1 MEKIK
6 LKLGDILQLD
16 SEINGF
22 TNPETGEV
30 VYHGFIRQE
39 ISIILK
45 YELGEM
51 SDGLI
56 VERKRIDSL
65 RDELVK
71 KYGTPENGGI
81 VVKMY
86 NDVKDEEGNIIGKEV
101 NPKYI
106 EFDDEYSTLLNQ
118 EKEIEYPTITK
129 DDLKEAGK
137 TKDNYKVLF
146 KLIKKD

>member
-1 MEKIK
+1 MDKIK

-16 SEINGF
+16 SEINGYV
-22 TNPETGEV
+22 NPETGEEIFR
-30 VYHGFIRQE
+30 GFIKQE

-51 SDGLI
+51 SDALV
-56 VERKRIDSL
+56 VERKRVDSL
-65 RDELVK
+65 RDDLVK
-71 KYGTPENGGI
+71 KYGTEENGGI
-81 VVKMY
+81 VVKMFLEET
-86 NDVKDEEGNIIGKEV
+86 DEEGNIIKMI
-101 NPKYI
+101 NPKYV
-106 EFDDEYSTLLNQ
+106 EFDKEYSLLLNQ

-129 DDLKEAGK
+129 EDLKEAGK

>member
-1 MEKIK
+1 MDKIK

-16 SEINGF
+16 SEINGYV
-22 TNPETGEV
+22 NPETGEEV
-30 VYHGFIRQE
+30 FRGFIKQE

-51 SDGLI
+51 SDALV
-56 VERKRIDSL
+56 VERKRVDSL
-65 RDELVK
+65 RDDLVK
-71 KYGTPENGGI
+71 KYGTEENGGI
-81 VVKMY
+81 VVKMFLE
-86 NDVKDEEGNIIGKEV
+86 KTDEEGNIIKMI
-101 NPKYI
+101 NPKYV
-106 EFDDEYSTLLNQ
+106 EFDKEYSLLLNQ

-129 DDLKEAGK
+129 EDLKEAGK

>member
-22 TNPETGEV
+22 VNPETGEEIFR
-30 VYHGFIRQE
+30 GFIKQE

-51 SDGLI
+51 SDALV
-56 VERKRIDSL
+56 VERKRVDSL
-65 RDELVK
+65 RDDLVK
-71 KYGTPENGGI
+71 KYGTEENGGI
-81 VVKMY
+81 VVKMFLEET
-86 NDVKDEEGNIIGKEV
+86 DEEGNIIKMI
-101 NPKYI
+101 NPKYV
-106 EFDDEYSTLLNQ
+106 EFDKEYSLLLNQ

-129 DDLKEAGK
+129 EDLKEAGK